1 MKRVTLL
8 QYLHFHL
15 MVGMI
20 MSWWWWW
27 SFLDHYDGDIDDDH
41 HDLMTMMMLMMIVM
55 KFWKVELDGK
65 CRNVLRRRQFIFRAS
80 SDEEKCSD
88 EKEKMFWRKR
98 KRKWRRKQVLTKK
111 KVLMNLFFL
120 ENSFIIMDGNLSS
133 VTKIVTIDD
142 NLVSMRKYI
151 KMV

>member
-1 MKRVTLL
+1 MKKT
-8 QYLHFHL
+8 
-15 MVGMI
+15 
-20 MSWWWWW
+20 
-27 SFLDHYDGDIDDDH
+27 
-41 HDLMTMMMLMMIVM
+41 
-55 KFWKVELDGK
+55 
-65 CRNVLRRRQFIFRAS
+65 S
-80 SDEEKCSD
+80 SDE
-88 EKEKMFWRKR
+88 
-98 KRKWRRKQVLTKK
+98 K